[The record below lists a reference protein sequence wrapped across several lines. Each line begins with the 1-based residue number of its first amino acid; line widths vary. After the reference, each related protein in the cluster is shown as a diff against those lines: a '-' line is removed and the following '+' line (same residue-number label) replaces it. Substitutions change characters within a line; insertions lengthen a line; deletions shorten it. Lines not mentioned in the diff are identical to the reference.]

1 MKHKIFFMLTILL
14 VMVTAVTGQTVDTTG
29 IADAPL
35 FHDVSVDSMINTYNI
50 IYGALVI
57 LVGYISK
64 ALGLKAKVNNFI
76 FVIIAGGLVLAGAF
90 IAFGFSKALPL
101 AFTFLGSIGFYN
113 VFLKKDSVLPTVL
126 KPVGNLFKK
135 TA

>member
-1 MKHKIFFMLTILL
+1 MLTILL